1 MSKKLVVIIA
11 IIIVAVIVVTMSIT
25 STANDTFMETRVK
38 YAMKYT
44 KENKD
49 DLELFQKGNQLIA
62 DQTANIDALKT
73 EYNEGEF
80 TLENPYVAV
89 DPYMQNN
96 LAAYIVFNSDEKISY
111 TYTVEAKDKAGYPFT
126 YTSEDALSG
135 DIVIPVVG
143 LYEDYANQVTITT
156 TNEAGDK
163 NTSTVT
169 VQTEK
174 AESNYSEGAFNASE
188 LEKEAG
194 LDGVTDEMAKSI
206 GEDLINVTDATVK
219 TEINDESLMD
229 YSDGFILTEDN
240 DIYDMDGNLR
250 FSSIQGAGN
259 NPIKD
264 ENGRYLIISADH
276 IMYEMDYMGKIYNFY
291 VPPVSDENN
300 EEIVFHHD
308 AAVSADGKYIYVLS
322 GFNKTQNI
330 EENAA
335 DYKRETLIIKY
346 NRETAEAV
354 DVFDYYDEFGQD
366 MQSMPV
372 SDVADPL
379 HMNSIDYYEEANQLI
394 VSMKNQSLIMG
405 VDAKSGEV
413 DWMIKDPAAVSEEN
427 QDLLLQPVNEEEMI
441 YTSGNHT
448 AFPMYTSKYM
458 TEGDDL
464 YLSVFDNR
472 FCVNE
477 DQTPAWSTFEEDTT
491 CATSKESSMVIYH
504 INFADNTVE
513 TVEEIVPQEGR
524 WSNIRSSVYTVIDGI
539 YAINYADLATASGNP
554 IAHSDLYVVNT
565 DGEVLSHT
573 TFDGMTNE
581 YRARLI
587 NQDEIGIALTQNI
600 DNL

>member
-1 MSKKLVVIIA
+1 MNKKLIA
-11 IIIVAVIVVTMSIT
+11 IIAVIIVVAIIIATSFT
-25 STANDTFMETRVK
+25 STAKDTFMETRVK

-44 KENKD
+44 KQNQD

-62 DQTANIDALKT
+62 DQSANIDALKA

-80 TLENPYVAV
+80 SLENPYVAV
-89 DPYMQNN
+89 DPYKQNN
-96 LAAYIVFNSDEKISY
+96 LAAYIAFTSDDKISY
-111 TYTVEAKDKAGYPFT
+111 TYTVEAKDENGYPFT
-126 YTSEDALSG
+126 YTTEDMQSG
-135 DIVIPVVG
+135 DIVVPVVG

-156 TNEAGDK
+156 TNSAGESA
-163 NTSTVT
+163 TSTVT

-174 AESNYSEGAFNASE
+174 SESKYSEGSFNASE
-188 LEKEAG
+188 MEKEAG
-194 LDGVTDEMAKSI
+194 LLNVTDEMVKTI
-206 GEDLINVTDATVK
+206 GTSLIDVDDATVK
-219 TEINDESLMD
+219 TDIKDESLMD

-250 FSSIQGAGN
+250 FSSLQGAGN

-276 IMYEMDYMGKIYNFY
+276 IMYEMDYMGKVYNFY

-308 AAVSADGKYIYVLS
+308 ATVSADGKYIYVLA
-322 GFNKTQNI
+322 GYNKTQNI
-330 EENAA
+330 EENQ
-335 DYKRETLIIKY
+335 DQYKRETLIIKY

-379 HMNSIDYYEEANQLI
+379 HMNSIDYYANQVI

-413 DWMIKDPAAVSEEN
+413 EWMIKDPAAVSEEN
-427 QDLLLQPVNEEEMI
+427 QDLLLQPINEEEMI

-448 AFPMYTSKYM
+448 AFPIYTSKYM

-477 DQTPAWSTFEEDTT
+477 DQTPAWSTFEEDVT
-491 CATSKESSMVIYH
+491 CAKSEQSSMVIYH
-504 INFADNTVE
+504 VNLADNTVE
-513 TVEEIVPQEGR
+513 TIEEIVPQEGR
-524 WSNIRSSVYTVIDGI
+524 WSNIRSSVYTNIDGI
-539 YAINYADLATASGNP
+539 YAINYADLAAADGSP
-554 IAHSDLYVVNT
+554 VAHSDLYVVNT

-581 YRARLI
+581 YRSRLI
-587 NQDEIGIALTQNI
+587 NQDEIGIALSENI
-600 DNL
+600 SNL